1 MLVEVNVM
9 SPGGITYINKVSK
22 VKLQEKVID
31 FFEEKVEGRIKELE
45 RRNKLKRSMIDD

>member
-1 MLVEVNVM
+1 M

-31 FFEEKVEGRIKELE
+31 FLESKVLEKNAAFIRMT
-45 RRNKLKRSMIDD
+45 NLKRTVDEA